1 VAGTARSKFQKC
13 LAAKRVSRTAP
24 ETAVTATILTRL
36 CAAIESVEDTGASVW
51 FALAFLRF
59 DFCDARIAFP
69 RLRVR
74 LLGSLTLTL
83 SLSSVCPRS
92 VSHHDTGIEP
102 GSLSGLVN
110 QS

>member
-1 VAGTARSKFQKC
+1 MLGSQKSEQNCARDG
-13 LAAKRVSRTAP
+13 
-24 ETAVTATILTRL
+24 VTATILTRL
-36 CAAIESVEDTGASVW
+36 CVAIESVEHTGASVW

-59 DFCDARIAFP
+59 DFCDARIVFP

-74 LLGSLTLTL
+74 LLGSLTLTP
-83 SLSSVCPRS
+83 SLSSVCPRCM
-92 VSHHDTGIEP
+92 SHHDTSLEP